1 MAKNKIG
8 ENGERGKKNCTDLFG
23 AHGHV
28 NGAEEE
34 KQSGGAAVL
43 DERRERPQGDL
54 GVALQLVSHQ
64 VGVAGDV
71 VADAG
76 AQLDPDGFAGALHRL
91 EQGRRGG
98 GPRRPRHQQ
107 KRGEA
112 HDGPHRL
119 SDRPSSSHSTFS
131 HARHT
136 ETKAKSETG
145 LCACAVSSVC
155 MATRSARSPLQRC
168 AREIKKNITREK
180 KS

>member
-1 MAKNKIG
+1 M
-8 ENGERGKKNCTDLFG
+8 RTDLFG
-23 AHGHV
+23 AHRDV
-28 NGAEEE
+28 DGAEKE

-54 GVALQLVSHQ
+54 GVALQLVAHQ

-98 GPRRPRHQQ
+98 GCRPRQQ
-107 KRGEA
+107 QRGEA

-136 ETKAKSETG
+136 ET
-145 LCACAVSSVC
+145 
-155 MATRSARSPLQRC
+155 
-168 AREIKKNITREK
+168 N
-180 KS
+180 